1 MRTTTCAWA
10 AAGTRKTASSAARRN
25 FFMEWISFFV
35 SLVRPVWE
43 DEAFC
48 RMKRLVWGIVA
59 VCGENG

>member
-1 MRTTTCAWA
+1 
-10 AAGTRKTASSAARRN
+10 
-25 FFMEWISFFV
+25 MEWISFFV